1 MKSLNLFLLV
11 ILGIGLSGCLS
22 IHSETREPQTPSEKE
37 KVIVV
42 PDTTE
47 KEIKVVPE
55 KSY

>member
-42 PDTTE
+42 PDTTD